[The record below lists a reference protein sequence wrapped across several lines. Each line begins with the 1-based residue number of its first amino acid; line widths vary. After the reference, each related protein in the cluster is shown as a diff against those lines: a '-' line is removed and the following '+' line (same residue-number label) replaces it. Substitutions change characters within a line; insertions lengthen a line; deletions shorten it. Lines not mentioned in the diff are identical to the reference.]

1 MKKMYTLITGNC
13 SLVTA
18 EFLNQAFPRDN
29 IVLFG
34 KLPIRKIKSKRVT
47 CYSEAESGEK
57 IRSLAASYRFDRIVY
72 FSDQIASLVTKDEPI
87 FTLDHLLSA
96 VTRAGDP
103 KILLLT
109 PLNSEENT
117 EADGRRIISDTLP
130 KLCRWY
136 ADAMHLD
143 IKELRLP
150 HLYTLNGINPELD
163 WFFERCMR
171 KEPVTFS
178 WNGTDPLGTVC
189 MEDIAPPAEQH
200 L

>member
-72 FSDQIASLVTKDEPI
+72 FSDQIVSLVTKDEPM

-96 VTRAGDP
+96 VTQIGRA
-103 KILLLT
+103 
-109 PLNSEENT
+109 
-117 EADGRRIISDTLP
+117 
-130 KLCRWY
+130 
-136 ADAMHLD
+136 H
-143 IKELRLP
+143 
-150 HLYTLNGINPELD
+150 
-163 WFFERCMR
+163 
-171 KEPVTFS
+171 V
-178 WNGTDPLGTVC
+178 
-189 MEDIAPPAEQH
+189 
-200 L
+200 